1 MIESNVTAESITL
14 ENINEKDSLE
24 NSTVKEIY
32 SWWVNKELSQRK

>member
-1 MIESNVTAESITL
+1 VEILQESMIESNVTAESITL

-32 SWWVNKELSQRK
+32 S